1 MVFIV
6 AYQIAGITVKVQNL
20 VKNHFIYL
28 FPACLVVDG
37 DMCLEGDVEKKT
49 FRVDRFRRLRLL
61 LMLFEIILGREPE
74 TNIVVSISLLLYRLL
89 PTTSANNPPLDVLYR
104 RQHTPRMYKVHC
116 SPCRLVFFLL
126 HLVNRFRHT
135 ISNEITVPT
144 KYTSYYF

>member
-89 PTTSANNPPLDVLYR
+89 PTTSANNPPL
-104 RQHTPRMYKVHC
+104 
-116 SPCRLVFFLL
+116 VFFFIQPTSKAALPIL
-126 HLVNRFRHT
+126 
-135 ISNEITVPT
+135 ISFAYGSLP
-144 KYTSYYF
+144 SQ